1 GGRHAGR
8 RALEPQP
15 ALRARR
21 TSPRGHPSSRD
32 LPPPGARA
40 AVKGP
45 DGRVPRRYVRLQ
57 LSRVARAV
65 LPREAAGGRYA
76 RVLRRRLPRGRDQQ
90 HVLPDAGAEDA
101 RLMGR
106 ADAAALPL
114 RVEGAA
120 ADHAPIAP
128 EGGRRAD
135 ARVRATERGA
145 RREAWSA
152 ALPAS
157 AQPEGRP
164 RSARDVPRR
173 DPLQP
178 RARLRV
184 PPRL

>member
-1 GGRHAGR
+1 
-8 RALEPQP
+8 
-15 ALRARR
+15 
-21 TSPRGHPSSRD
+21 
-32 LPPPGARA
+32 
-40 AVKGP
+40 
-45 DGRVPRRYVRLQ
+45 
-57 LSRVARAV
+57 AV

-145 RREAWSA
+145 RREARSA

-173 DPLQP
+173 AAVRP

-184 PPRL
+184 PPRLLVPRRDLEPAARARRRPLPRADRRSRHATRGLCTAQRL